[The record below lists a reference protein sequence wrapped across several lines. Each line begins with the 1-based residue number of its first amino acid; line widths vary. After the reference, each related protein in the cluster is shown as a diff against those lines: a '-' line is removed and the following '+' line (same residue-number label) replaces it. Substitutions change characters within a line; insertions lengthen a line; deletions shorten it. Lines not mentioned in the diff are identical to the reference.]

1 MTAKPAELASFPTVS
16 ADAVSDALPLPLLV
30 VDTDYT
36 IHYANAAAER
46 LFNISATFMQHRTLA
61 EVIELGEDW
70 QALLLQASAY
80 HHGAKGYELTLQ
92 PLKGGEPHKV
102 NVHIAGCQPFAGSE
116 QAGRLI
122 VLEHS
127 TASEKLGSHATQR
140 HAMRSAAVMA
150 HILAHEVRNPLSG
163 IKGAAQL
170 LRRSVDSD
178 DDKELLALI
187 VSEVERIGGL
197 MGQVEYFSTDQKLV
211 TEAVNIHEVLR
222 YVRDVA
228 KQGFAAHVEFSES
241 YDPSLPPVNG
251 NRELLVQALLNLV
264 KNAAE
269 AAAGATTPRI
279 TLRTA
284 YRSGYRINTPTGAVS
299 LPICVQVADNG
310 TGIAEDMRGNIFDPF
325 VTSKPSGKGLGLAV
339 VAKVVADHGGVM
351 ALEHAEAGNTV
362 FALQLPAHKGDENT

>member
-1 MTAKPAELASFPTVS
+1 MKPNPVLLLPSVA
-16 ADAVSDALPLPLLV
+16 ADAVNDALPLPLLV
-30 VDTDYT
+30 TDGAYT

-46 LFNISATFMQHRTLA
+46 LLNASATFMQARPLS
-61 EVIELGEDW
+61 EIIELTDAW
-70 QALLLQASAY
+70 QALLGQADRF
-80 HHGAKGYELTLQ
+80 HHGAKGYELPLR
-92 PLKGGEPHKV
+92 PLKGGEPCEV
-102 NVHIAGCQPFAGSE
+102 NVHISGCQPFAGSAA
-116 QAGRLI
+116 AGRI
-122 VLEHS
+122 VLLEHS
-127 TASEKLGSHATQR
+127 AATEKLGGHASQR

-170 LRRSVDSD
+170 LGKTAHGGDER
-178 DDKELLALI
+178 ELVQLI

-197 MGQVEYFSTDQKLV
+197 MGQVEYFSTERPPA
-211 TEAVNIHEVLR
+211 TGPVNIHEVLR

-228 KQGFAAHVEFSES
+228 RQGFAAQVEFTER
-241 YDPSLPPVNG
+241 YDPSLPPVEG

-269 AAAGATTPRI
+269 ACAGAENPCI

-284 YRSGYRINTPTGAVS
+284 YRSGYRITTPAGAVN

-310 TGIAEDMRGNIFDPF
+310 GGIPEPLRGNIFDPF
-325 VTSKPSGKGLGLAV
+325 VTDKPSGKGLGLAV

-351 ALEHAEAGNTV
+351 ALESAEPGNTV
-362 FALQLPAHKGDENT
+362 FALQLPASRV